1 VLALYRQQD
10 VIQDAAQMC
19 AAAAAVVVV
28 VDRVLVD

>member
-1 VLALYRQQD
+1 MLALYRQRD